1 MTSNSTALVPWT
13 PQSGGQQPAQAA
25 TSESSGGKSCAS
37 AGRWSTKKKW
47 LIAASVVLA
56 LGAAILSSMWFGFAA
71 VLPLLYLLPCL
82 AMMAMC
88 MKGMKS
94 AGPEGSGTQS

>member
-1 MTSNSTALVPWT
+1 MTSSSTALVPWT
-13 PQSGGQQPAQAA
+13 PQLGAQQLQAA
-25 TSESSGGKSCAS
+25 TSKSSGGKSCAS
-37 AGRWSTKKKW
+37 PARWSTKTKW

-56 LGAAILSSMWFGFAA
+56 LGAAILGSMWFGFAA
-71 VLPLLYLLPCL
+71 VLPLLYLFPCL

-94 AGPEGSGTQS
+94 TGPEGSGTQS